1 MHGERQI
8 NNYDIFWTRHTPNT
22 FILKKFI
29 GSSDISNF
37 LKFGIEG
44 GQQKIRHFR
53 SQRHLQKLYFRA
65 RDIRYCGPT
74 DI

>member
-1 MHGERQI
+1 MKSIFKNYFLSMHGERQT

-22 FILKKFI
+22 FIPKKFI

-44 GQQKIRHFR
+44 GQGQG
-53 SQRHLQKLYFRA
+53 KL
-65 RDIRYCGPT
+65 
-74 DI
+74 